1 MQLHTI
7 HIDRVTSK
15 GKKEGGGQGRKEG
28 IAQARVGVERRVSH
42 EGGTGSK
49 GGFT

>member
-1 MQLHTI
+1 MQLHTT

-15 GKKEGGGQGRKEG
+15 GEKGGGEGQKEG
-28 IAQARVGVERRVSH
+28 IAQGRVRVERRVSH